1 MIKNTMLK
9 ISFLTVFFL
18 FLATVCLFAQ
28 VEHADWSDQ
37 ICTCITENNV
47 KENPKQFNTI
57 YENCINQTLSRLKQ
71 DPVFLKVA
79 EKESKTVQK
88 KLANLRLDL
97 NTHCPAVVQH
107 KAKVRAKTER
117 VTYQLSASS
126 YLNKIYQQGN
136 YHFIR
141 GQYPQAKKY
150 FFKVL
155 RSDSSFIEVLDRLA
169 LCYRYTGR
177 WDSTEYYFKKSIR
190 HQPFGY
196 FAIEQLGAAYYAQ
209 SKNHAA
215 LAQYRRLLE
224 LDSSNPDAYFG
235 LAQVQAENPNTL
247 SDAIESIDRAIAS
260 YDLLND
266 NNLCEAYLLKA
277 RIQFAQKERK
287 KAKRTLKQA
296 QSKGTEI
303 PEHLRKG

>member
-1 MIKNTMLK
+1 MIK
-9 ISFLTVFFL
+9 IPFLITTLL
-18 FLATVCLFAQ
+18 FLVVFPLAAQ
-28 VEHADWSDQ
+28 VERADWSDQ
-37 ICTCITENNV
+37 ICTCISESNV
-47 KENPKQFNTI
+47 KENTKQFNTV
-57 YENCINQTLSRLKQ
+57 YENCITQTLGRLKQ

-79 EKESKTVQK
+79 EKEAKNVQK

-97 NTHCPAVVQH
+97 NTHCPTVVQH

-126 YLNKIYQQGN
+126 YLNKIYQQGH

-141 GQYPQAKKY
+141 GQYGQAKKY
-150 FFKVL
+150 FFNVL
-155 RSDSSFIEVLDRLA
+155 RSDSSFIEALDRLA

-177 WDSTEYYFKKSIR
+177 WDSTEYYFKKSLRI
-190 HQPFGY
+190 QPFGY
-196 FAIEQLGAAYYAQ
+196 FAIEQLGAAYYTQ

-215 LAQYRRLLE
+215 LGQYRRLLE
-224 LDSSNPDAYFG
+224 LDPSNPDAYFG

-247 SDAIESIDRAIAS
+247 SEAVEAIDRAIAS
-260 YDLLND
+260 YDILND

-296 QSKGTEI
+296 QAKGTEI
-303 PEHLRKG
+303 PVNISKL